1 MAHAGRE
8 GAPWAS
14 RELARRPQGLPC
26 PAVRHHQ
33 RVAQPGLAV
42 RARPCLCRHVSGTRS
57 PGAAGQ
63 PACSPCAGTVSQ
75 PSPAHQAPD
84 PEVLGSG
91 RARQRPRCHA
101 GTAPFISQGWRK
113 EGDPRALCTKAVLWP
128 HARCQEDAAGRHTG
142 RESSPQGP
150 AGLSGCPD
158 VAPAHPQHLVRV
170 RDAAGRA
177 LPGPRGP
184 RAQRCGS
191 LQVWGRMDARPHSR
205 EARRK
210 GRALLSWALSAQG
223 GDRPLSLA
231 TVVRRE
237 LEGDELIKSH

>member
-1 MAHAGRE
+1 MGWPGAG
-8 GAPWAS
+8 A
-14 RELARRPQGLPC
+14 
-26 PAVRHHQ
+26 
-33 RVAQPGLAV
+33 
-42 RARPCLCRHVSGTRS
+42 TS
-57 PGAAGQ
+57 PGAAVPGSAAPPTRGTAGARRAGPPVPMQ
-63 PACSPCAGTVSQ
+63 TRLWHVEPRGGRAASLLPPCWHRGCRQARSQ
-75 PSPAHQAPD
+75 PSPAHRAPD

-91 RARQRPRCHA
+91 RAQQRPRCHA

-150 AGLSGCPD
+150 AGLDGCPD
-158 VAPAHPQHLVRV
+158 VASAHPQHLVRA

-191 LQVWGRMDARPHSR
+191 LQVRGRVDVRPR
-205 EARRK
+205 VEFPAGEARRK
-210 GRALLSWALSAQG
+210 GRALLSLALTAQG